1 MHRQALDNTKKKT
14 KNYTQTYV
22 EQIGVQ
28 NEGKNSKKKKEE
40 QPSIDDKK
48 KNKYSTNNGT
58 LFWLDNYREQ
68 IIYQPPDG

>member
-1 MHRQALDNTKKKT
+1 VHRQALDNTKRRQKII
-14 KNYTQTYV
+14 QTYV

-40 QPSIDDKK
+40 QPPIDDKK
-48 KNKYSTNNGT
+48 KNKYITNNGT
-58 LFWLDNYREQ
+58 LFWLDNYREK